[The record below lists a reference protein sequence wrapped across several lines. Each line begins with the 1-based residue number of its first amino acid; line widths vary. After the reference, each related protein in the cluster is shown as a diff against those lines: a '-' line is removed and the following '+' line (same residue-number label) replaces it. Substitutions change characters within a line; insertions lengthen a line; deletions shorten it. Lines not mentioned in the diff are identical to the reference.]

1 MSTHPSP
8 NPPHP
13 SSTREPRV
21 LLEDLTAGLLWPTLL
36 KAPAMAFAPPRW
48 LLGTMAAFLIVL
60 VSALHELIFSAQ
72 PVEDSIAPAQGFESV
87 LASMMSLNPSVFI
100 ERLAHTARFYTL
112 QLTESPWISAALLIP
127 LLLVLGIFGFA
138 ITRSASIQYAHGR
151 HTDTIGALTAALL
164 NIRQTALT
172 TLGPLLLITIL
183 AIFVTILGLPLGL
196 PVVNILG
203 GILYILALLI
213 SILIACILTLHI
225 LTLPL
230 SISALAIEGTDGFDA
245 LQRAYAYIIA
255 RPIRLGLYTLILVIL
270 GTTITT
276 IVATLAGWSIE
287 LADGLTSTLTNDA
300 GRRVLIG
307 TEDMSAT
314 EPVAHR
320 IITLA
325 RSALQLI
332 VAGYVLSLL
341 FCSSTLAYLNI
352 RRICD
357 GQDINEVWDPEP
369 STQS

>member
-1 MSTHPSP
+1 MSTLHQP
-8 NPPHP
+8 NQPQT
-13 SSTREPRV
+13 SRTREPRV

-48 LLGTMAAFLIVL
+48 LLGTGCAFVIILVTSLHQYLFNTQQSEAAIP
-60 VSALHELIFSAQ
+60 HT
-72 PVEDSIAPAQGFESV
+72 QGFESV

-100 ERLAHTARFYTL
+100 ERLAHTGRFYTL

-127 LLLVLGIFGFA
+127 ILLTLGVFGFA

-151 HTDTIGALTAALL
+151 HTDTVSALSAALL

-172 TLGPLLLITIL
+172 TLGPLLLVAIL
-183 AIFVTILGLPLGL
+183 ALFVMILGLPLGL
-196 PVVNILG
+196 PVVNMLG
-203 GILYILALLI
+203 GVLYLLALII
-213 SILIACILTLHI
+213 SILIACTLTIHI
-225 LTLPL
+225 ITLPL

-255 RPIRLGLYTLILVIL
+255 RPIRLALYTLILVLL

-276 IVATLAGWSIE
+276 VVATLAGWSIE
-287 LADGLTSTLTNDA
+287 IADGLTSTLTNDA

-307 TEDMSAT
+307 TDDMSAT
-314 EPVAHR
+314 EPLAHR
-320 IITLA
+320 IIALSRA
-325 RSALQLI
+325 ALQLI

-352 RRICD
+352 RRVCD
-357 GQDINEVWDPEP
+357 GQDTNEVWDPAD
-369 STQS
+369 